1 MSSYEPSK
9 FTILVVEDH
18 KFSRKAL
25 LNMLVQAGYENL
37 LSAQNGEQAIEKLD
51 NNQIDLI
58 VTDINMPLFNGLE
71 LIKHIREGRT
81 KTPCVTSII
90 AVTTLSDTA
99 TIASCMSLEVD
110 AFLVKPIT
118 VQNAQDQ
125 IKSAVSEPK
134 KLYQQHLY
142 SNVSTTVSLSNTSSH
157 EDPKR
162 PRIREVSSHIV
173 HIEKLSELQEG
184 MTILDDI
191 FVTTGGCLLKAGTT
205 LNSKLLRRLNEL
217 SKIIEVH
224 PFYSRIDE
232 AQLVS

>member
-1 MSSYEPSK
+1 MSSYDPSN

-25 LNMLVQAGYENL
+25 LNMLMQAGYENL
-37 LSAQNGEQAIEKLD
+37 LSAKNGEQAIGKL
-51 NNQIDLI
+51 NHNQVDLI
-58 VTDINMPLFNGLE
+58 ITDINMPLINGIE
-71 LIKHIREGRT
+71 LIKTVREG
-81 KTPCVTSII
+81 KTNTPRVTSII
-90 AVTTLSDTA
+90 AVTTLSDTE

-118 VQNAQDQ
+118 VQNAQNQ
-125 IKSAVSEPK
+125 IKSAISEPK

-142 SNVSTTVSLSNTSSH
+142 EHVSTHVTLSNETTQK
-157 EDPKR
+157 EPGK
-162 PRIREVSSHIV
+162 PRIREVSSHV
-173 HIEKLSELQEG
+173 VQIEKLSELQEG

-191 FVTTGGCLLKAGTT
+191 YATTGGCLLKAGTK

-217 SKIIEVH
+217 STIIDVH

-232 AQLVS
+232 TQLVS